1 MVVKFLVFHLKQI
14 PSLSQEFFYW
24 LNVAHVAARLVSV
37 LWNHLGNLNTYHQ
50 YAYSPNPCIPFS
62 FAMSKDREVI
72 MQSRSALYCC
82 VRWLRTSE
90 AELDNAHW
98 THGLTVAWPYMHFSF
113 SVWEATTIT
122 IAMPR
127 WCGPTGPKQLAVTW
141 MGYLC
146 FKGYSFFVKGA
157 VLVTLRLLP
166 KCAFCSFKI
175 QFTVPFITFLYFN
188 CTTKLATR
196 L

>member
-1 MVVKFLVFHLKQI
+1 MTSAIPVQRSTNWANKPTGSWSMNWVQI
-14 PSLSQEFFYW
+14 
-24 LNVAHVAARLVSV
+24 NRSV
-37 LWNHLGNLNTYHQ
+37 LSCKDLLISSLHRSANMWIFIYLK
-50 YAYSPNPCIPFS
+50 SSSIPFS
-62 FAMSKDREVI
+62 FAISKDREVI
-72 MQSRSALYCC
+72 MQSRPALYCC

-141 MGYLC
+141 MGYFC

-166 KCAFCSFKI
+166 KCAFCGFKI
-175 QFTVPFITFLYFN
+175 QFTVPFIQFLYFSFSS
-188 CTTKLATR
+188 L
-196 L
+196 

>member
-1 MVVKFLVFHLKQI
+1 MLPHDSFLCFGITLVTLTPTISMHILQI
-14 PSLSQEFFYW
+14 LLSLF
-24 LNVAHVAARLVSV
+24 
-37 LWNHLGNLNTYHQ
+37 
-50 YAYSPNPCIPFS
+50 P
-62 FAMSKDREVI
+62 REVI
-72 MQSRSALYCC
+72 MQSRPALYCC

>member
-1 MVVKFLVFHLKQI
+1 MLVKVLVFHLKQI
-14 PSLSQEFFYW
+14 PSLSQEFFYG

-50 YAYSPNPCIPFS
+50 YAYSPNPSIPFS

-98 THGLTVAWPYMHFSF
+98 THGLTVACIFPSL
-113 SVWEATTIT
+113 
-122 IAMPR
+122 
-127 WCGPTGPKQLAVTW
+127 CGKPQPSRSPCHADVAQQDQNSW
-141 MGYLC
+141 
-146 FKGYSFFVKGA
+146 
-157 VLVTLRLLP
+157 LLP
-166 KCAFCSFKI
+166 GW
-175 QFTVPFITFLYFN
+175 VTFVLKVTHFLW
-188 CTTKLATR
+188 KVRSL
-196 L
+196 

>member
-50 YAYSPNPCIPFS
+50 YSYSPNSSIPFS
-62 FAMSKDREVI
+62 FAISKDREVI
-72 MQSRSALYCC
+72 MQSRPALYCC

-98 THGLTVAWPYMHFSF
+98 THGLTVAWPYMYFSF
-113 SVWEATTIT
+113 SVWKPQPSRSPCHADV
-122 IAMPR
+122 AQHDQNS
-127 WCGPTGPKQLAVTW
+127 W
-141 MGYLC
+141 
-146 FKGYSFFVKGA
+146 
-157 VLVTLRLLP
+157 LLP
-166 KCAFCSFKI
+166 GW
-175 QFTVPFITFLYFN
+175 VTFVLKVTHFLW
-188 CTTKLATR
+188 KVQSL
-196 L
+196 